1 MRDDEFLRNRLEEVW
16 QKGFLDIEKKNN
28 INIRFK
34 GRWKNKFGHIKK
46 LKSGDSEIVVNGY
59 FKNEAVP
66 DYILELTIAHELVHY
81 SHGFNSPLP
90 KLYSHPHKGGVVNKD
105 LKKRGFGHLLKL
117 ERQWIKN
124 EWRNIAKTEFK
135 QRRANSNFRL
145 FRWI

>member
-16 QKGFLDIEKKNN
+16 QKGFLDVEKKNN

-135 QRRANSNFRL
+135 QRRASDNFRL

>member
-16 QKGFLDIEKKNN
+16 QKGFLDVEKKNN
-28 INIRFK
+28 INVKFK

-124 EWRNIAKTEFK
+124 EWRNIAKNEFK
-135 QRRANSNFRL
+135 QRRINNNFRL
-145 FRWI
+145 F